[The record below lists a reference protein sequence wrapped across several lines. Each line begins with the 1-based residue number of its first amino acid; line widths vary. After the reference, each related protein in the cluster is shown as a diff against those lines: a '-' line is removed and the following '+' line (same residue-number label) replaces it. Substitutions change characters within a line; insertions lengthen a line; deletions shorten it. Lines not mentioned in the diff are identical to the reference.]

1 MNFFFSAM
9 SGSNLN
15 EEVSKQE
22 ENVEYGDHLSNNL
35 IEIDISE
42 YETLISENKAL
53 KDMISSR
60 VIERMNPP
68 TDVISNEI
76 SFNEKSTIELS
87 FYMKIILA
95 ITVIMLSLAFHIIY
109 LSVASCLFYTN
120 GSSKCWVKSWLGMPV
135 YASFFIDLILYLL
148 IDFQLVLIILI
159 LRSKIIEL
167 KR

>member
-1 MNFFFSAM
+1 M

-15 EEVSKQE
+15 EKVSKQAE
-22 ENVEYGDHLSNNL
+22 RVEYGDHLSNNL
-35 IEIDISE
+35 IEIDFSE
-42 YETLISENKAL
+42 YETLLSENKAL
-53 KDMISSR
+53 KEIISNR
-60 VIERMNPP
+60 VIERINLPS
-68 TDVISNEI
+68 DRELNET
-76 SFNEKSTIELS
+76 SVNEKSTIELS

-135 YASFFIDLILYLL
+135 YASFFIDLTLYLL
-148 IDFQLVLIILI
+148 IGFQLVLIILI